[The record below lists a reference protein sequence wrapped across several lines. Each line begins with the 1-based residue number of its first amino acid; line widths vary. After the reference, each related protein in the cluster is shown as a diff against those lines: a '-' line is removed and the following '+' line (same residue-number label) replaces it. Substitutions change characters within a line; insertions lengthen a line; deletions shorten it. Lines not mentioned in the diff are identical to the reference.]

1 MDATFFSSSG
11 CHFGWH
17 LIRDECNDHSSEMT
31 VDMSEVYICL
41 STPKLTTETDWFLK
55 LKLKLLL
62 EKVNKIEIK
71 DRGFWNLKSE
81 IKFRN

>member
-1 MDATFFSSSG
+1 MNING
-11 CHFGWH
+11 
-17 LIRDECNDHSSEMT
+17 IKCNDHSSEMT
-31 VDMSEVYICL
+31 VEMSDVCLCL
-41 STPKLTTETDWFLK
+41 STPKLTTETDCFSK